1 MIHDERDC
9 DINQKNGW
17 HKSSIVSYEFLF
29 CGNRKLSQ
37 WWWQGLSC
45 LPNVWLQAQLIIM
58 QIYFIYLY
66 IYIVYW
72 CQPFFSFVLH
82 SGNYKIVISMTRGDA
97 RVTFKWSKRIK
108 LKHFP
113 ILFKWIFPH
122 IIVCNLK
129 FKIFQ
134 LFSFLYSIEF
144 F

>member
-1 MIHDERDC
+1 MNEIVTSTKRMD
-9 DINQKNGW
+9 DINHQSFHMNFYFVVIENYHNDDDKDC
-17 HKSSIVSYEFLF
+17 LA
-29 CGNRKLSQ
+29 CQMCDCKL
-37 WWWQGLSC
+37 
-45 LPNVWLQAQLIIM
+45 NWLLCKYIS
-58 QIYFIYLY
+58 FIY